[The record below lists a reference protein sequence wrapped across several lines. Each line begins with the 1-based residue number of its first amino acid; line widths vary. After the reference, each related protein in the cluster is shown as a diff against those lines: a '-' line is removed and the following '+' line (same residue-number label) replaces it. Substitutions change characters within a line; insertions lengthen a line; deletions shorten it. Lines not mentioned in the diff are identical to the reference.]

1 MLFLDRNPESADKPH
16 RADGCLV
23 DMDSLQDE
31 NAPSFTHPL
40 LLESRAYSHF
50 CIQDSQD
57 SGKKTPEESRF
68 GEQSLVP
75 QVSCHHLGGGGSPRM
90 DSVDV
95 DLEEVVSK
103 QPLHGR
109 AGDVTAEDDYVY
121 FTQFNIPNFVSLE
134 PSSELGEE
142 ELLYEPSAV
151 LERREAHCDIR

>member
-1 MLFLDRNPESADKPH
+1 
-16 RADGCLV
+16 
-23 DMDSLQDE
+23 
-31 NAPSFTHPL
+31 
-40 LLESRAYSHF
+40 
-50 CIQDSQD
+50 
-57 SGKKTPEESRF
+57 
-68 GEQSLVP
+68 
-75 QVSCHHLGGGGSPRM
+75 M

-109 AGDVTAEDDYVY
+109 AGDVMAEDDYVY

-151 LERREAHCDIR
+151 LERRGAHCDIR